1 VKHSRGDVLAAV
13 QASFPV
19 SWASVL
25 AQLDTYGLEPYEHER
40 ERVQLAVL
48 KLGEG
53 NEDKTRSYLA
63 AAKDDYRDVLYWA
76 EHPEQSS
83 LDSPESSGR
92 MRRLLEKLR
101 ANRRKIC

>member
-1 VKHSRGDVLAAV
+1 VKHARSDVLAAV
-13 QASFPV
+13 QALFPL
-19 SWASVL
+19 SWESVL
-25 AQLDTYGLEPYEHER
+25 AQLDTYGVESYEHER

-48 KLGEG
+48 ELGEG
-53 NEDKTRSYLA
+53 NEDKTRGYLA

-83 LDSPESSGR
+83 LDSPERRVR

-101 ANRRKIC
+101 ANRRKI